1 MKKTLFALAA
11 LVFTTM
17 LAGCEKEDK
26 NSISKSD
33 VNKGIVMIEGRN
45 GKEFAAVDLGLSSGI
60 LWATCNIGASS
71 PEETGNYYAWGEIE
85 PKSYYDAYS
94 YKWLDE
100 KYAATYTKYI
110 NDKKDNPYYNDST
123 KKNVLY
129 PEDDVAYM
137 VMGENWFMP
146 SQEDFEEL
154 IFRCER
160 RYCKLNGVWGFLFT
174 SKVKGYTDNS
184 IFLPFAGRRE
194 DNKIKFDED
203 YGFYWSR
210 NLYTKPESDCA
221 YNLWLQADP
230 DIADAKKFSNRTMG
244 LSVRAVTLK

>member
-1 MKKTLFALAA
+1 MKKSLFALAA

-26 NSISKSD
+26 DSISKSD

-85 PKSYYDAYS
+85 PKQEYTKLN
-94 YKWLDE
+94 YKWWSD
-100 KYAATYTKYI
+100 KYDTYTRYIMDKTATYA
-110 NDKKDNPYYNDST
+110 NDT
-123 KKNVLY
+123 TMKNILY
-129 PEDDVAYM
+129 AEDDVAQ
-137 VMGENWFMP
+137 VVLGEKWFMP
-146 SQEDFEEL
+146 TPEDFNEMV
-154 IFRCER
+154 FRCER
-160 RYCKLNGVWGFLFT
+160 KYCKLNGVWGFLFT

-184 IFLPFAGRRE
+184 IFLPFAGRKE
-194 DNKIKFDED
+194 SSVKFSED

-210 NLYTKPESDCA
+210 NLYTKKDSDCA
-221 YNLWLQADP
+221 YALWLQYDPNVADET
-230 DIADAKKFSNRTMG
+230 KFMSRHIG
-244 LSVRAVTLK
+244 LTIRPVAIP